1 LIFKDTFKENIIL
14 FRNLRQGK
22 IIMYNRDYLSHSDTS
37 NDNTYNKETYSPRG
51 NVGTKSELITFLK
64 STYQLFASSLLAA
77 TAGAYIGLDMV
88 STIASWYWG
97 LVILEFVFL
106 FALYAVKN
114 KPGINLAVLFGF
126 TFLSGLT
133 ITPLLSSIFMMP
145 GGASIVAQAFLMTS
159 VAFGGISMF
168 AMTTKRD
175 FSGMGKM
182 LFIAVIILIVGGV
195 SNIFFQS
202 PVLQLAIAG
211 VSALVF
217 SAFILYDTQQIIK
230 GGFSTPIEA
239 AIALYIDF
247 LNLFIS
253 LLQILAAFNG
263 RDE

>member
-1 LIFKDTFKENIIL
+1 
-14 FRNLRQGK
+14 
-22 IIMYNRDYLSHSDTS
+22 MYNRDYLSNKSS
-37 NDNTYNKETYSPRG
+37 NETYSNDETYSSSTTHSVKTREG
-51 NVGTKSELITFLK
+51 LMAFLK

-88 STIASWYWG
+88 SVIASWYWG

-106 FALYAVKN
+106 FGLYAVKD
-114 KPGINLAVLFGF
+114 KPGLNLIALFGF
-126 TFLSGLT
+126 TYLSGLT
-133 ITPLLSSIFMMP
+133 ITPLLSSVFMMP

-182 LFIAVIILIVGGV
+182 LFIAVIILIVGSI
-195 SNIFFQS
+195 SNIFIGS
-202 PVLQLAIAG
+202 SILQLGIAMVG
-211 VSALVF
+211 ALVF

-253 LLQILAAFNG
+253 LLQILAAFNSS
-263 RDE
+263 DD

>member
-1 LIFKDTFKENIIL
+1 
-14 FRNLRQGK
+14 
-22 IIMYNRDYLSHSDTS
+22 MYNRDYLSHNGRNNNYSS
-37 NDNTYNKETYSPRG
+37 NEAYRSASHS
-51 NVGTKSELITFLK
+51 VGTRSDLMLFLK
-64 STYQLFASSLLAA
+64 TTYQLFASSLLAA
-77 TAGAYIGLDMV
+77 TVGAYIGLGMV
-88 STIASWYWG
+88 SAIASWYWG

-106 FALYAVKN
+106 FGLYAVKD

-133 ITPLLSSIFMMP
+133 LTPLLSSVFMMP
-145 GGASIVAQAFLMTS
+145 GGAAIVAQAFLMTS

-168 AMTTKRD
+168 AMTTKKD
-175 FSGMGKM
+175 YSSMGKM
-182 LFIAVIILIVGGV
+182 LFIAVIILIVGSL

-211 VSALVF
+211 IGALVF

-253 LLQILAAFNG
+253 LLQILAAFNSS
-263 RDE
+263 DD

>member
-1 LIFKDTFKENIIL
+1 
-14 FRNLRQGK
+14 
-22 IIMYNRDYLSHSDTS
+22 MYNRDYLSHNNAGEKHSS
-37 NDNTYNKETYSPRG
+37 SEKRSSPSYNVETRA
-51 NVGTKSELITFLK
+51 NLMVFLK

-88 STIASWYWG
+88 STISSWYWG
-97 LVILEFVFL
+97 LVILELVFL
-106 FALYAVKN
+106 FGLYAVKN

-133 ITPLLSSIFMMP
+133 VTPLLSGIFNMP

-182 LFIAVIILIVGGV
+182 LFIALIVLIVGSI
-195 SNIFFQS
+195 SNIFIGS
-202 PVLQLAIAG
+202 PVLQLGIAMIG
-211 VSALVF
+211 ALIF

-239 AIALYIDF
+239 AIALYLDF

-263 RDE
+263 RDD